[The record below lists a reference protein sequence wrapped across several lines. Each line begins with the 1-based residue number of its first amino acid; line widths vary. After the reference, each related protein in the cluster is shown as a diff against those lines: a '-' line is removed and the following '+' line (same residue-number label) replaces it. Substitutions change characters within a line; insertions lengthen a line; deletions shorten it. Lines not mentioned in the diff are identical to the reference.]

1 MIRTLALATL
11 FAAVSLPAFAQ
22 EETAPQPPASLA
34 EQAKAQAAT
43 LCAACHGPDGN
54 SPASSFPKIAGQGKA
69 YIIKQLSDFKA
80 GKRSD
85 PSMDGTIAA
94 VDPALFPYLADWFS
108 QQKSAGTPPI
118 AAADDDLVAR
128 GKKLWRAGDAAKGV
142 PACSACHGPTGAGLE
157 AQYPGLSAQYPE
169 YVEKQLLAF
178 RNGERSND
186 PENMMRVI
194 AERLL
199 DKDVK
204 AVSTYAAGLR

>member
-11 FAAVSLPAFAQ
+11 FAVVSLPAFAQ
-22 EETAPQPPASLA
+22 EETAPPPASPA
-34 EQAKAQAAT
+34 EQARDLAAS

-54 SPASSFPKIAGQGKA
+54 SPASSFPRISGHGKA
-69 YIIKQLSDFKA
+69 YIIKQLADFKA
-80 GKRSD
+80 TRRSD

-94 VDPALFPYLADWFS
+94 VEPVLFPYLADWFS

-118 AAADDDLVAR
+118 TADDALIER
-128 GKKLWRAGDAAKGV
+128 GKRLWRAGDAAKGI
-142 PACSACHGPTGAGLE
+142 PACAACHGTTGAGLE
-157 AQYPGLSAQYPE
+157 AQYPRLSAQYPE
-169 YVEKQLLAF
+169 YLEKQILAF

-186 PENMMRVI
+186 PESMMRVI

-204 AVSTYAAGLR
+204 AVSAYAAGLR